1 MSQPVGRP
9 ARPLGQRWYHGP
21 MSDEGEARSGRRGAS
36 GRRTG
41 GRDTRGAILA
51 ATAELLRRERS
62 LTMRAVAATA
72 GVGRSTLYRHFPNP
86 ASLQRALQHEALAK
100 AGTAIERSLGKQ
112 RPPLAELRGVLSD
125 LVSIGAELPID
136 VLVGPAP
143 EEAVVAAGGR
153 LRGLAERLA
162 QAADLAPAPS
172 GSWLTTGMAHL
183 VEAGLR
189 AGWSHPHETGAT
201 VERLLR
207 RITEPLDRGLL
218 LLDADGG
225 LVALNPEAQAAL
237 GDAPVE
243 PGERTVVPT
252 AGLYEDGSPAA
263 PGSHPLSAALATG
276 EAQEGVRGQRSR
288 AGEVRWFSIEVQP
301 LRRSRGELYGFVAV
315 LSDVTKEKR
324 FELAQLRS
332 PGQLAATAAPLL
344 DIVRALDE
352 VPPPLLAEQLVAEAM
367 RLVGGSVA
375 LYVLDI
381 DGSHLLRLAGH
392 EQFPARLEAPLAI
405 GPELAQDGLPDLMA
419 ELARELPGTAMAPM
433 WLRGRAVGVLM
444 TLRSS
449 EDGLQEVAQLGAA
462 ALELANG
469 YTDVIDAA
477 RRRKDMNPAAELQ
490 QSLIPP
496 RIVRMGSDELAG
508 SVLPSYEVGG
518 DWFDYVENRD
528 GAWIAIADAAGR
540 GPQAGGLGG
549 VALAALRAARRNN
562 ATLEQAVQTM
572 HETMCDVGGPEFF
585 LTAIVAR
592 WHPVYSVFSWINCGH
607 PPPLLIRADDTVEEL
622 ATRPDLPLGVLDR
635 TRAVHRHQRR
645 LLDGDRLIL
654 YSDGV
659 SRRCTSG
666 AAFGAGGIASAAIAS
681 HGRSATATNRA
692 IQEAVVSASED
703 PLPDDAAVVVLAV
716 NAVAAARGGGTP
728 TRT

>member
-1 MSQPVGRP
+1 
-9 ARPLGQRWYHGP
+9 
-21 MSDEGEARSGRRGAS
+21 MSDEGEARSGPRGAS
-36 GRRTG
+36 RRRAG
-41 GRDTRGAILA
+41 GRDTCGAILA
-51 ATAELLRRERS
+51 ATAELLRRERP

-72 GVGRSTLYRHFPNP
+72 GVSRSTLYRHFPNP
-86 ASLQRALQHEALAK
+86 ASLQRALQHEALAM

-112 RPPLAELRGVLSD
+112 RPPLAELRSILSD

-136 VLVGPAP
+136 VLIGPAP
-143 EEAVVAAGGR
+143 EEAVVVASDG
-153 LRGLAERLA
+153 LRALAERLA
-162 QAADLAPAPS
+162 RAADLAPPPRR
-172 GSWLTTGMAHL
+172 SWITTAVAHL
-183 VEAGLR
+183 LETCLR
-189 AGWSHPHETGAT
+189 AGWSDPDEAGAT

-207 RITEPLDRGLL
+207 LITEPLDRGLL
-218 LLDADGG
+218 LLDADGA
-225 LVALNPEAQAAL
+225 LVALNPQAQDAL
-237 GDAPVE
+237 GDEPVE
-243 PGERTVVPT
+243 LSGRTVVPT
-252 AGLYEDGSPAA
+252 AGIYEDGSPAA
-263 PGSHPLSAALATG
+263 PESHPLSAALATVD
-276 EAQEGVRGQRSR
+276 AQEGVRGQRSR
-288 AGEVRWFSIEVQP
+288 AGDVRWFSIGVRP
-301 LRRSRGELYGFVAV
+301 LRCPPRGELYGFVAV
-315 LSDVTKEKR
+315 LIDVTDEKR
-324 FELAQLRS
+324 FELAQLRP

-392 EQFPARLEAPLAI
+392 EQFPARMEAPLAV
-405 GPELAQDGLPDLMA
+405 GPELAEDGLPDLVA
-419 ELARELPGTAMAPM
+419 QLARELPGTVMAPL
-433 WLRGRAVGVLM
+433 WLRGRAVGVLL
-444 TLRSS
+444 TLRNS
-449 EDGLQEVAQLGAA
+449 EAGLQEVAQLGAA

-477 RRRKDMNPAAELQ
+477 RRRKYMNPAAELQ

-508 SVLPSYEVGG
+508 SVLPSYDVGG

-528 GAWIAIADAAGR
+528 GAWIAIADAAGK
-540 GPQAGGLGG
+540 GPQAAGLASVG
-549 VALAALRAARRNN
+549 LAALRPARRND
-562 ATLEQAVQTM
+562 ATLEQAAQTM

-607 PPPLLIRADDTVEEL
+607 PPPLLIRADDSVEEL

-659 SRRCTSG
+659 SRRCTSD
-666 AAFGAGGIASAAIAS
+666 AAFGAGGIARAAIAS

-692 IQEAVVSASED
+692 IQEAVVRASED

-716 NAVAAARGGGTP
+716 NADAGGRGGQSS
-728 TRT
+728 